1 MMNEV
6 YKKFGEASELAQ
18 LLEHE
23 LGTLLIRILDV
34 TPKFVTP
41 KFVTTQPEMAW
52 MLLDDVYTPALR
64 RFIRQQKGQHQEEQV
79 MQALNESFKA
89 QHGLHHGFFRIHHGS
104 SETEMLEALET
115 VVMSLWQGYRS
126 VMLLSGVDVDEL
138 LKS

>member
-1 MMNEV
+1 MNEV

-23 LGTLLIRILDV
+23 LGTLLIRILD
-34 TPKFVTP
+34 VTP

-79 MQALNESFKA
+79 MQALNEAFKA
-89 QHGLHHGFFRIHHGS
+89 LHGLHHGFFRTYHGC

-138 LKS
+138 VNT

>member
-1 MMNEV
+1 MNEV

-34 TPKFVTP
+34 TPKFVTS
-41 KFVTTQPEMAW
+41 QPEMAW
-52 MLLDDVYTPALR
+52 MLLDDEHRPALNL
-64 RFIRQQKGQHQEEQV
+64 FIRQQKGQHDEEQTV
-79 MQALNESFKA
+79 LALNEALKT
-89 QHGLHHGFFRIHHGS
+89 QHGIHHGFFRIYHGS

-126 VMLLSGVDVDEL
+126 VMLLSGVDIDEP
-138 LKS
+138 LKP